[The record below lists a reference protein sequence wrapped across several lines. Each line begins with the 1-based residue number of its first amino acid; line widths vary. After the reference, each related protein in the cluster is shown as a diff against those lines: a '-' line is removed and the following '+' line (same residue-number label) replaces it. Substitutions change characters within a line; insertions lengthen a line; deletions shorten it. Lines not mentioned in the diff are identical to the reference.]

1 MRLAAPFL
9 MSLQQS
15 ATTTILAALCIAL
28 SALAGSPPAAAAEL
42 RVITSGG
49 FSAAYRQLAPRFSE
63 KTGDTLHS
71 AYGPSMGHTPQAI
84 PQRLEAGEKADA
96 LIMVGY
102 ALDEL
107 IRQGKVRADSRV
119 ELADSRIGL
128 VVRSGAARPPIGN
141 VAQLRQALLA
151 ARSVAYSDSASGRYV
166 QERLFKRLGIER
178 QMRDKARMIPRIPV
192 AEVVADGQYELG
204 LQQVAELLPVPG
216 VDFVGRLPE
225 AVQSVT
231 RFAAGIPV
239 NAEHPRQARALLR
252 YLASP
257 EAQAM
262 VRASGLDSL
271 AQSAPAGDR

>member
-1 MRLAAPFL
+1 MRPTIPFL
-9 MSLQQS
+9 ASLQQS
-15 ATTTILAALCIAL
+15 ATTTVLAVLCIAL
-28 SALAGSPPAAAAEL
+28 PALTSSPSAAATEL
-42 RVITSGG
+42 RVIASGG
-49 FSAAYRQLAPRFSE
+49 FSAAYRQLGPRFSE
-63 KTGDTLHS
+63 KTGNTLHS
-71 AYGPSMGHTPQAI
+71 EYGPSMGDTPQAI

-128 VVRSGAARPPIGN
+128 VVRKGATHPPIGD

-166 QERLFKRLGIER
+166 REQLFKRLGIER
-178 QMRDKARMIPRIPV
+178 QMRDKATMIPRIPV
-192 AEVVADGQYELG
+192 AEVVAGGQYELG

-216 VDFVGRLPE
+216 VEFVGRLPE

-231 RFAAGIPV
+231 RFAGGIPV
-239 NAEHPRQARALLR
+239 NAEHPREARTLLR

-257 EAQAM
+257 EVQEV

-271 AQSAPAGDR
+271 GQSPHGG